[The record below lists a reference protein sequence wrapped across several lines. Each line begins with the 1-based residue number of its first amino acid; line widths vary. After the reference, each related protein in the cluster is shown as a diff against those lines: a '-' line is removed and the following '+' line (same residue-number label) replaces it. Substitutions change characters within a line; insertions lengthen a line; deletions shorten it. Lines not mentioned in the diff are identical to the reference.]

1 MMFPEKIMPIGDF
14 PAMIDYPSRYIPLNP
29 IKSHCLL
36 MVSLGDLHGF
46 TIATF
51 DYQRDPFFL
60 DLKMSQTRLPLQEIV
75 LEPAPKDPGSKLFDE
90 AWPLEE
96 IFTTNT

>member
-1 MMFPEKIMPIGDF
+1 
-14 PAMIDYPSRYIPLNP
+14 
-29 IKSHCLL
+29 